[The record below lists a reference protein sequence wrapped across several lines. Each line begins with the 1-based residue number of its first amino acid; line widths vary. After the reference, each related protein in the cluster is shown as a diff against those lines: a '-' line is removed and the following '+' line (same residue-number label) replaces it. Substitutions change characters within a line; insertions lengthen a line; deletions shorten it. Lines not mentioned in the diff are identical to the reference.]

1 MAGTPSY
8 QRLFAELKR
17 RRVFK
22 VAAVYGGVAFVVLQV
37 ADILVPALALPDSV
51 TRTIALLLI
60 LGVTRTIALLLI
72 LGFPVALVMAW
83 AFELTPEGMKR
94 TEDPT
99 EGEIEAIVA
108 EPRSRRWP
116 SGVFALV
123 GISALVVGAFFVLR
137 PEVTFR
143 GPRDAEADEASPA
156 IAVLPF
162 TVSGEESEFW
172 REGMANTLSTNLNGL
187 AGLRT
192 VSSRTVLARWDAAVG
207 DGDAPD
213 LDTALDVARQSGAA
227 YALIGD
233 LVVAGSRT
241 QASADIYDVETGR
254 QLGQA
259 RSVGSV
265 EGDSAFALIDRFTV
279 EIVGVTPT
287 PEDAAVSTVDLA
299 RLTTT
304 SVDALKAYLEGEAFY
319 RRSDFV
325 SAIEA
330 YQRAIG
336 IDSTFAMAHYQVSKA
351 YGWENGNGA
360 TGGHYLT
367 AHQLADRLPARE
379 RMLVE
384 GYVAFIGGRVYE
396 AIDIFNEAVRLH
408 PEDVEAWSLLGE
420 TYYHLGY
427 QALTDAL
434 AQSERT
440 FGRALALDPSI
451 GPIHIHVIEN
461 AFAMGDSALA
471 RQRLD
476 AFREISGGSPT
487 LQASEISFDIAFGDA
502 AARAEAF
509 AVLDTTAFRDRNALA
524 TVGAD
529 LSHPSMLEARTEA
542 IRRLLEGGTSTDFE
556 FNLAINLS
564 LTELDRGRWADFYAA
579 VADPRMGFARPFQ
592 TYRARLLGLPVPDAV
607 LRDELTLTEAD
618 TISVDR
624 SALPRLLVAAEQGR
638 EADVAAITRR
648 WSAETD
654 SLDAAGDSAGAETQ
668 RWLVEMLD
676 ARTQWAVGDPEG
688 ALARLESLQREATG
702 WGFLI
707 PLNEILTLW
716 VADLNL
722 ELGDAE
728 RAEVYYRATI
738 DRPRAVLALAR
749 LRDDAGDTE
758 EAAQLYA
765 RFIDFW
771 KDADPELQAQVE
783 AARDR
788 LREIVRERG

>member
-60 LGVTRTIALLLI
+60 LG
-72 LGFPVALVMAW
+72 FPVALVMAW

-116 SGVFALV
+116 SGVLALV

-172 REGMANTLSTNLNGL
+172 REGMANTLATNLNGL

-207 DGDAPD
+207 EGDAPD
-213 LDTALDVARQSGAA
+213 LDTALEVARQSGAA

-254 QLGQA
+254 QIGQA

-304 SVDALKAYLEGEAFY
+304 SV
-319 RRSDFV
+319 
-325 SAIEA
+325 
-330 YQRAIG
+330 
-336 IDSTFAMAHYQVSKA
+336 
-351 YGWENGNGA
+351 
-360 TGGHYLT
+360 
-367 AHQLADRLPARE
+367 
-379 RMLVE
+379 
-384 GYVAFIGGRVYE
+384 
-396 AIDIFNEAVRLH
+396 
-408 PEDVEAWSLLGE
+408 
-420 TYYHLGY
+420 
-427 QALTDAL
+427 
-434 AQSERT
+434 
-440 FGRALALDPSI
+440 
-451 GPIHIHVIEN
+451 
-461 AFAMGDSALA
+461 
-471 RQRLD
+471 
-476 AFREISGGSPT
+476 
-487 LQASEISFDIAFGDA
+487 
-502 AARAEAF
+502 
-509 AVLDTTAFRDRNALA
+509 
-524 TVGAD
+524 TVG
-529 LSHPSMLEARTEA
+529 RT
-542 IRRLLEGGTSTDFE
+542 GT
-556 FNLAINLS
+556 
-564 LTELDRGRWADFYAA
+564 
-579 VADPRMGFARPFQ
+579 ARP
-592 TYRARLLGLPVPDAV
+592 
-607 LRDELTLTEAD
+607 
-618 TISVDR
+618 
-624 SALPRLLVAAEQGR
+624 
-638 EADVAAITRR
+638 
-648 WSAETD
+648 
-654 SLDAAGDSAGAETQ
+654 
-668 RWLVEMLD
+668 
-676 ARTQWAVGDPEG
+676 
-688 ALARLESLQREATG
+688 EAT
-702 WGFLI
+702 I
-707 PLNEILTLW
+707 
-716 VADLNL
+716 
-722 ELGDAE
+722 
-728 RAEVYYRATI
+728 
-738 DRPRAVLALAR
+738 
-749 LRDDAGDTE
+749 
-758 EAAQLYA
+758 
-765 RFIDFW
+765 
-771 KDADPELQAQVE
+771 
-783 AARDR
+783 
-788 LREIVRERG
+788 